1 MTLYRILRLPRV
13 TFESG
18 LSRSTIYLR
27 IEQGLWPRPVS
38 LGARAVGWPAD
49 EVAAM
54 NAARIAGHSDNLIR
68 ALVLQLMAKRKTAL
82 DSKLNA
88 GEPFRTWIL
97 RSTLSTRQRAPV
109 MESVVTASELAL
121 TRKGRRTATAWLARC
136 PAHEDTHESLSIGEG
151 AEGRVLL
158 KCFAGCP
165 VETILAAMNLTM
177 ADLFPAGG
185 RGSDSSEIRLV
196 HSNTLR
202 PGLTLA
208 DYASD
213 KQLPVDYLRELGL
226 AEIHYNG
233 VRAIRSRIGTRSIT
247 RRRCKSESR

>member
-1 MTLYRILRLPRV
+1 M
-13 TFESG
+13 
-18 LSRSTIYLR
+18 
-27 IEQGLWPRPVS
+27 
-38 LGARAVGWPAD
+38 
-49 EVAAM
+49 
-54 NAARIAGHSDNLIR
+54 
-68 ALVLQLMAKRKTAL
+68 
-82 DSKLNA
+82 
-88 GEPFRTWIL
+88 
-97 RSTLSTRQRAPV
+97 
-109 MESVVTASELAL
+109 
-121 TRKGRRTATAWLARC
+121 
-136 PAHEDTHESLSIGEG
+136 
-151 AEGRVLL
+151 LL

-165 VETILAAMNLTM
+165 VETAILAAMNLTM

-233 VRAIRSRIGTRSIT
+233 VRAIRIPYRDALNNEKAVQIRIAMKGGDRFRWKKGSKPLPLHCGGW
-247 RRRCKSESR
+247 RRRNPSAILSSSRAQATPRRSSYHNIPGAGHPRRGVVAVGLGRLRPGHEFDLRCA